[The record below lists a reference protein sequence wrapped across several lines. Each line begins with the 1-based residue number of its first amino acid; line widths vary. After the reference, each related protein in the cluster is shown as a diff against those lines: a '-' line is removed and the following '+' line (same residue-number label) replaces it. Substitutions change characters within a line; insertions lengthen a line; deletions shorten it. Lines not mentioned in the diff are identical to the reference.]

1 MSREVNLSIQGLKGV
16 AGLVV
21 FFSHS
26 LWMYDLNLVAMLSST
41 PWHIFWDGQCAVM
54 IFFAIS
60 GFFYAH
66 NELFSFNNYI
76 RGLVKKVKRIYPAY
90 IVTMILAFVMC
101 NLSLDYIR
109 INFTE
114 WSNSFWQSRVPLF
127 ELIKQLFIL
136 IPSDTKLINPPVWYM
151 VVEVRMFILM
161 PLIVYFANRFSY
173 KWKFLVYIAFLTL
186 GLFVYRFLFC
196 FIIGLLIHLFID
208 NSVKFRNWLS
218 HSRINSLFL
227 LLASIIMLDV
237 RNIFLGDDST
247 LLLSI
252 QSIAA
257 AMIVAVVY
265 LNRFKCLLFKP
276 IVYMGNISYEFY
288 LIHFVVLLSFKTL
301 ETFFTLY
308 IILSLLVSIML
319 AIIINKLV
327 NNLW

>member
-1 MSREVNLSIQGLKGV
+1 
-16 AGLVV
+16 
-21 FFSHS
+21 
-26 LWMYDLNLVAMLSST
+26 
-41 PWHIFWDGQCAVM
+41 
-54 IFFAIS
+54 
-60 GFFYAH
+60 
-66 NELFSFNNYI
+66 
-76 RGLVKKVKRIYPAY
+76 
-90 IVTMILAFVMC
+90 
-101 NLSLDYIR
+101 
-109 INFTE
+109 
-114 WSNSFWQSRVPLF
+114 
-127 ELIKQLFIL
+127 
-136 IPSDTKLINPPVWYM
+136 M

-173 KWKFLVYIAFLTL
+173 KWKLLVYIAFLTL

-196 FIIGLLIHLFID
+196 FIIGLLMHLFID

-227 LLASIIMLDV
+227 LLTSIIMLDV

-247 LLLSI
+247 LLLFI

-265 LNRFKCLLFKP
+265 LNRFKCLSFKP

-319 AIIINKLV
+319 AIIVNKLV